1 MWNSLKH
8 PITFKFFYQLGVFM
22 YYYPLHPPYFL
33 LFVGLLIAVTSGIA
47 LSGTLKVIV
56 QKWPSE
62 RAKNLKPTSPL
73 KQLIVPFLG
82 ITGGIC
88 LFLSSGL
95 EIFGFPPI
103 LALGIGLPISLLT
116 CLLVWV
122 QLGSMLEFV
131 ERRGMQSLD
140 LDSLS

>member
-1 MWNSLKH
+1 
-8 PITFKFFYQLGVFM
+8 M
-22 YYYPLHPPYFL
+22 YYYSLQPPYFL
-33 LFVGLLIAVTSGIA
+33 LLVGFLTALTSGFA

-62 RAKNLKPTSPL
+62 RSENSKPRSSW
-73 KQLIVPFLG
+73 KQLFVPFLG

-95 EIFGFPPI
+95 EIFGFPSF
-103 LALGIGLPISLLT
+103 LALGVGLPISLLT
-116 CLLVWV
+116 CLLVWI
-122 QLGSMLEFV
+122 QLGSMLAFA
-131 ERRGMQSLD
+131 ERQGMQSLD

>member
-1 MWNSLKH
+1 
-8 PITFKFFYQLGVFM
+8 M

-33 LFVGLLIAVTSGIA
+33 LVVGLLIAVTSGIA

-56 QKWPSE
+56 QKWPNKGAE
-62 RAKNLKPTSPL
+62 NIKPPSAW

-82 ITGGIC
+82 ITGGVC
-88 LFLSSGL
+88 LFLCSGF

-103 LALGIGLPISLLT
+103 LALGIGLPMSLLT
-116 CLLVWV
+116 CLLVWW

-131 ERRGMQSLD
+131 ERRGMRSLD

>member
-1 MWNSLKH
+1 
-8 PITFKFFYQLGVFM
+8 M

-33 LFVGLLIAVTSGIA
+33 LVVGLLIAITSGIA

-56 QKWPSE
+56 QKWPSKSAE
-62 RAKNLKPTSPL
+62 NIKPHSAW
-73 KQLIVPFLG
+73 KQIIVPFLG
-82 ITGGIC
+82 ITGGVC
-88 LFLSSGL
+88 LFLCSGF

-103 LALGIGLPISLLT
+103 LALGVGLPMSLLT
-116 CLLVWV
+116 CLLVWW